1 MKRYWYSTFL
11 AASLAAVIAV
21 EYVPGAVR
29 KLTPWYEAGAMER
42 ETDEGAAEKP
52 DIGAERETG
61 RETVGQVETEFSE
74 RVPETREEEI
84 PETADG
90 AGMAAVSGGAGG
102 QTGETAPSGEEISLS
117 EEETVA
123 SEPSGAPAVSLK
135 EDFSGVLFIG
145 DSRTVGLSE
154 YGDLGQAEVF
164 ADSGMSVFT
173 LFNKTVKLRSQEK
186 SGLEELLCSR
196 KFDTIFFMLG
206 INELGYDYDSIV
218 KQYKRTVEKVHEL
231 QPDAAIVLGANLHVT
246 AEKASGSSIYNNDR
260 INALNR
266 DIKSMAEASGY
277 VYLDVNQVF
286 DDENGNLAAGY
297 SSDGAHVLGKYYSV
311 WVDWIRETLGTHA
324 G

>member
-29 KLTPWYEAGAMER
+29 KLTPWYEAGAMEK
-42 ETDEGAAEKP
+42 ETDEGAAKKP
-52 DIGAERETG
+52 DAAERETAG
-61 RETVGQVETEFSE
+61 ETGGQMETEFSE
-74 RVPETREEEI
+74 RVPETLEGEI

-90 AGMAAVSGGAGG
+90 AGTAAVSGGAGG
-102 QTGETAPSGEEISLS
+102 QTGETASSGEEISLS
-117 EEETVA
+117 EEESVT

-173 LFNKTVKLRSQEK
+173 LFDKTVKLRSQEK

>member
-42 ETDEGAAEKP
+42 ETDEGTAEKP
-52 DIGAERETG
+52 DAAERETG
-61 RETVGQVETEFSE
+61 GETVGQVETEFSE
-74 RVPETREEEI
+74 RVPETLEGEI

-90 AGMAAVSGGAGG
+90 AGTAAVSGGAGG
-102 QTGETAPSGEEISLS
+102 QTGETASSGEEISLS
-117 EEETVA
+117 EEESVA

>member
-1 MKRYWYSTFL
+1 
-11 AASLAAVIAV
+11 
-21 EYVPGAVR
+21 
-29 KLTPWYEAGAMER
+29 MER
-42 ETDEGAAEKP
+42 ETDEGAAKKP
-52 DIGAERETG
+52 DIGAERETRRKRSQKRRMERERLPSPAGQAVRPG
-61 RETVGQVETEFSE
+61 RRLPVGG
-74 RVPETREEEI
+74 
-84 PETADG
+84 D
-90 AGMAAVSGGAGG
+90 
-102 QTGETAPSGEEISLS
+102 IS
-117 EEETVA
+117 VRGRDCGFRA
-123 SEPSGAPAVSLK
+123 SGAPAVSLK

-246 AEKASGSSIYNNDR
+246 AEKPPAAVSTTMTGS
-260 INALNR
+260 
-266 DIKSMAEASGY
+266 MP
-277 VYLDVNQVF
+277 
-286 DDENGNLAAGY
+286 
-297 SSDGAHVLGKYYSV
+297 
-311 WVDWIRETLGTHA
+311 
-324 G
+324 

>member
-11 AASLAAVIAV
+11 TASLAAVIAV

-42 ETDEGAAEKP
+42 ETDEGAAKKS
-52 DIGAERETG
+52 DIGAERET
-61 RETVGQVETEFSE
+61 
-74 RVPETREEEI
+74 REEAI

-90 AGMAAVSGGAGG
+90 AEMAAVSGGAGG

>member
-21 EYVPGAVR
+21 EYVPGAVK

-42 ETDEGAAEKP
+42 ETDEEAAKKP
-52 DIGAERETG
+52 DIGAERETDG
-61 RETVGQVETEFSE
+61 EAGGQMETDFSE
-74 RVPETREEEI
+74 RVPETLEGEI

-90 AGMAAVSGGAGG
+90 AGTAAVSGGAGG

-173 LFNKTVKLRSQEK
+173 LFNKTVRLRSQER

-196 KFDTIFFMLG
+196 KFDTVFFMLG

>member
-52 DIGAERETG
+52 DIGAERETAG
-61 RETVGQVETEFSE
+61 ETGGQMETEFSE

>member
-42 ETDEGAAEKP
+42 ETDEGAAKKS
-52 DIGAERETG
+52 DIGAERET
-61 RETVGQVETEFSE
+61 
-74 RVPETREEEI
+74 REEAI

-90 AGMAAVSGGAGG
+90 AEMAAVSGGAGG

-173 LFNKTVKLRSQEK
+173 LS
-186 SGLEELLCSR
+186 
-196 KFDTIFFMLG
+196 
-206 INELGYDYDSIV
+206 
-218 KQYKRTVEKVHEL
+218 HEPPVQL
-231 QPDAAIVLGANLHVT
+231 VV
-246 AEKASGSSIYNNDR
+246 
-260 INALNR
+260 
-266 DIKSMAEASGY
+266 
-277 VYLDVNQVF
+277 
-286 DDENGNLAAGY
+286 
-297 SSDGAHVLGKYYSV
+297 
-311 WVDWIRETLGTHA
+311 
-324 G
+324 

>member
-29 KLTPWYEAGAMER
+29 KLTPWYEAGAMEK
-42 ETDEGAAEKP
+42 ETDEGAAKKP
-52 DIGAERETG
+52 DAAERETAG
-61 RETVGQVETEFSE
+61 ETGGQMETEFSE
-74 RVPETREEEI
+74 RVPETLEGEI

-90 AGMAAVSGGAGG
+90 AGTAAVSGGAGG
-102 QTGETAPSGEEISLS
+102 QTGETASSGEEISLS
-117 EEETVA
+117 EEESVT

-246 AEKASGSSIYNNDR
+246 AQKASGSSIYNNDR

>member
-42 ETDEGAAEKP
+42 ETDEGTAEKP

-90 AGMAAVSGGAGG
+90 AGTAAVSGGAGG

>member
-21 EYVPGAVR
+21 EYVPGAMR

-42 ETDEGAAEKP
+42 ETDEGAAKKP
-52 DIGAERETG
+52 DEAKRETSG
-61 RETVGQVETEFSE
+61 ETGGQVETELLE
-74 RVPETREEEI
+74 RVPETLEGEI

-90 AGMAAVSGGAGG
+90 AGTAAVSGGAGG
-102 QTGETAPSGEEISLS
+102 QTGETVPSGEEISLS
-117 EEETVA
+117 EEETAA
-123 SEPSGAPAVSLK
+123 SESSGAPAVSLK

-218 KQYKRTVEKVHEL
+218 KQYKKTVEKVHEL
-231 QPDAAIVLGANLHVT
+231 QPDASIVLGANLHVT

-260 INALNR
+260 LNALNR

-311 WVDWIRETLGTHA
+311 WVDWIRDTLGTHA

>member
-29 KLTPWYEAGAMER
+29 KLTPWYEAGAMEK
-42 ETDEGAAEKP
+42 ETDEGAAKKP
-52 DIGAERETG
+52 DAAERETAG
-61 RETVGQVETEFSE
+61 ENGGQMETEFSE
-74 RVPETREEEI
+74 RVPETLEGEI

-90 AGMAAVSGGAGG
+90 AGTAAVSGGAGG
-102 QTGETAPSGEEISLS
+102 QTGETASSGEEISLS
-117 EEETVA
+117 EEESVT

-231 QPDAAIVLGANLHVT
+231 QPDAAIVLGAKLHVT

>member
-29 KLTPWYEAGAMER
+29 KLTPWYEAGAMEK
-42 ETDEGAAEKP
+42 ETDEGAAKKP
-52 DIGAERETG
+52 DAAERETAG
-61 RETVGQVETEFSE
+61 ETGGQMETEFSE
-74 RVPETREEEI
+74 RVPETLEGEI

-90 AGMAAVSGGAGG
+90 AGTAAVSGGAGG
-102 QTGETAPSGEEISLS
+102 QTGETASSGEEISLS
-117 EEETVA
+117 EEESVA

>member
-29 KLTPWYEAGAMER
+29 KLMPWYEAGAMER
-42 ETDEGAAEKP
+42 ETDEGAAKKP
-52 DIGAERETG
+52 DIGAERETAG
-61 RETVGQVETEFSE
+61 ETGGQMETEFSE
-74 RVPETREEEI
+74 RVPETLEGEI
-84 PETADG
+84 QETADG
-90 AGMAAVSGGAGG
+90 AGTAAVSGGAGG
-102 QTGETAPSGEEISLS
+102 QTGETAPGGEEISLS

-173 LFNKTVKLRSQEK
+173 LFNKTVRLRSQEK

>member
-29 KLTPWYEAGAMER
+29 KLTPWYEAGAMEK
-42 ETDEGAAEKP
+42 ETDEGAAKKP
-52 DIGAERETG
+52 DAAERETAG
-61 RETVGQVETEFSE
+61 ETGGQMETEFSE
-74 RVPETREEEI
+74 RVPETLEGEI

-90 AGMAAVSGGAGG
+90 AGTAAGSGGAGG
-102 QTGETAPSGEEISLS
+102 QTGETASSGEEISLS
-117 EEETVA
+117 EEESVT

-231 QPDAAIVLGANLHVT
+231 QSDAAIVLGANLHVT

>member
-1 MKRYWYSTFL
+1 MRRYWYSTFL

-29 KLTPWYEAGAMER
+29 KLTPWYEAGAMEK
-42 ETDEGAAEKP
+42 ETDGEAAKKP
-52 DIGAERETG
+52 DTGAERETAG
-61 RETVGQVETEFSE
+61 ETGGQMETEFSE
-74 RVPETREEEI
+74 RVPETLEVEI

-90 AGMAAVSGGAGG
+90 AGTAAVPGGAGG

-123 SEPSGAPAVSLK
+123 SEPSGAPAVYLK

-173 LFNKTVKLRSQEK
+173 LFNKTVRLRSQEK

-196 KFDTIFFMLG
+196 KFDTVFFMLG

>member
-29 KLTPWYEAGAMER
+29 KLMPWYEAGAMER
-42 ETDEGAAEKP
+42 ETDEGAAKKP
-52 DIGAERETG
+52 DIGAERETAG
-61 RETVGQVETEFSE
+61 ETGGQMETEFSE
-74 RVPETREEEI
+74 RVPETLEGEI
-84 PETADG
+84 QETADG
-90 AGMAAVSGGAGG
+90 AGTAAVSGGADG
-102 QTGETAPSGEEISLS
+102 QTGETASSGEEISLS

-173 LFNKTVKLRSQEK
+173 LFNKTVRLRSQEK

-196 KFDTIFFMLG
+196 KFDTVFFMLG

>member
-21 EYVPGAVR
+21 EYVPGAVK
-29 KLTPWYEAGAMER
+29 KLTPWYEAGAMEK
-42 ETDEGAAEKP
+42 ETGEGAAEKP
-52 DIGAERETG
+52 DTGAERETAG
-61 RETVGQVETEFSE
+61 ETGGQMETDFSE
-74 RVPETREEEI
+74 RVPETLEGEI

-90 AGMAAVSGGAGG
+90 AGTAAVSGGAGG
-102 QTGETAPSGEEISLS
+102 QTGEMASSGEEISLS

-173 LFNKTVKLRSQEK
+173 LFNKTVRLRSQEK

-196 KFDTIFFMLG
+196 KFDTVFFMLG

>member
-42 ETDEGAAEKP
+42 ETDGGAAKKP
-52 DIGAERETG
+52 DTGAERETAG
-61 RETVGQVETEFSE
+61 ETGGQMETEFSE
-74 RVPETREEEI
+74 RGPETLEGEI

-90 AGMAAVSGGAGG
+90 AGTAAVPGGAGG
-102 QTGETAPSGEEISLS
+102 QTGETASSGEEISLS

-135 EDFSGVLFIG
+135 EDFCGVLFIG

-173 LFNKTVKLRSQEK
+173 LFNKTVRLRSQEK

-196 KFDTIFFMLG
+196 KFDTVFFMLG

-218 KQYKRTVEKVHEL
+218 KQYKKTVEKVHEL
-231 QPDAAIVLGANLHVT
+231 QPDAVIVLGANLHVT

>member
-29 KLTPWYEAGAMER
+29 KLTPWYEAGAMEK
-42 ETDEGAAEKP
+42 ETDEGAAKKP
-52 DIGAERETG
+52 DAAERETAG
-61 RETVGQVETEFSE
+61 ETGGQMETEFSE
-74 RVPETREEEI
+74 RVPETLEGEI

-90 AGMAAVSGGAGG
+90 AGTAAVSGGAGG

>member
-29 KLTPWYEAGAMER
+29 KLTPWYEAGAMEK
-42 ETDEGAAEKP
+42 ETDEGAAKKP
-52 DIGAERETG
+52 DAAERETAG
-61 RETVGQVETEFSE
+61 ETGGQMETEFSE
-74 RVPETREEEI
+74 RVPETLEGEI

-90 AGMAAVSGGAGG
+90 AGMAVVSGGAGG
-102 QTGETAPSGEEISLS
+102 QTGETASSGEEISLS
-117 EEETVA
+117 EEESVT

>member
-1 MKRYWYSTFL
+1 M
-11 AASLAAVIAV
+11 

>member
-11 AASLAAVIAV
+11 AARLAAVIAV

-29 KLTPWYEAGAMER
+29 KLTPWYEAGAMEK
-42 ETDEGAAEKP
+42 ETDEGAAKKP
-52 DIGAERETG
+52 DAAERETAG
-61 RETVGQVETEFSE
+61 ETGGQMETEFSE
-74 RVPETREEEI
+74 RVPETLEGEI
-84 PETADG
+84 PETVDG
-90 AGMAAVSGGAGG
+90 AGTAAVSGGAGG
-102 QTGETAPSGEEISLS
+102 QTGETASSGEEISLS
-117 EEETVA
+117 EEESVT

-231 QPDAAIVLGANLHVT
+231 QSDAAIVLGANLHVT

>member
-29 KLTPWYEAGAMER
+29 KLTPWYEAGAMEK
-42 ETDEGAAEKP
+42 ETDEGAAKKP
-52 DIGAERETG
+52 DAAERETAG
-61 RETVGQVETEFSE
+61 ETGGQVETEFSE
-74 RVPETREEEI
+74 RVPETLEGEI

-90 AGMAAVSGGAGG
+90 AGTAAVSGGAGG
-102 QTGETAPSGEEISLS
+102 QTGETASSEEEISLS

-260 INALNR
+260 INALSR

>member
-29 KLTPWYEAGAMER
+29 KLTPWYEAGAMEK
-42 ETDEGAAEKP
+42 ETDEGAAKKP
-52 DIGAERETG
+52 DAAERETAG
-61 RETVGQVETEFSE
+61 ETGGQMETEFSE
-74 RVPETREEEI
+74 RVPETLEGEI

-90 AGMAAVSGGAGG
+90 AGTAAVSGGAGG
-102 QTGETAPSGEEISLS
+102 QTGETASSGEEISLS
-117 EEETVA
+117 EEESVT

>member
-29 KLTPWYEAGAMER
+29 KLTPWYEAGAMEK
-42 ETDEGAAEKP
+42 ETEEGAAKKP
-52 DIGAERETG
+52 DAAERDTAGETG
-61 RETVGQVETEFSE
+61 GQMETEFSE
-74 RVPETREEEI
+74 RVPETLEGEI

-90 AGMAAVSGGAGG
+90 AGTAAVSGGAGG
-102 QTGETAPSGEEISLS
+102 QTGETASSGEEISLS
-117 EEETVA
+117 EEESVT

>member
-1 MKRYWYSTFL
+1 
-11 AASLAAVIAV
+11 
-21 EYVPGAVR
+21 
-29 KLTPWYEAGAMER
+29 MER
-42 ETDEGAAEKP
+42 ETDEGAAKKS
-52 DIGAERETG
+52 DIGAERET
-61 RETVGQVETEFSE
+61 
-74 RVPETREEEI
+74 REEAI

-90 AGMAAVSGGAGG
+90 AEMAAVSGGAGG
-102 QTGETAPSGEEISLS
+102 QTGETAPSGEEISQS

>member
-29 KLTPWYEAGAMER
+29 KLTPWYEAGAMEK
-42 ETDEGAAEKP
+42 ETDEGAAKKP
-52 DIGAERETG
+52 DAAERETAG
-61 RETVGQVETEFSE
+61 ETGGQMETEFSE
-74 RVPETREEEI
+74 RVPETLEGEI

-90 AGMAAVSGGAGG
+90 AGTAVVSGGAGG
-102 QTGETAPSGEEISLS
+102 QTGETASSGEEISLS
-117 EEETVA
+117 EEESVT

>member
-1 MKRYWYSTFL
+1 M
-11 AASLAAVIAV
+11 
-21 EYVPGAVR
+21 
-29 KLTPWYEAGAMER
+29 
-42 ETDEGAAEKP
+42 
-52 DIGAERETG
+52 
-61 RETVGQVETEFSE
+61 
-74 RVPETREEEI
+74 
-84 PETADG
+84 
-90 AGMAAVSGGAGG
+90 
-102 QTGETAPSGEEISLS
+102 
-117 EEETVA
+117 A

-186 SGLEELLCSR
+186 SGLEELFCSR

>member
-29 KLTPWYEAGAMER
+29 KLTPWYEAGAMEK
-42 ETDEGAAEKP
+42 ETDEGAAKKP
-52 DIGAERETG
+52 DAAERETAG
-61 RETVGQVETEFSE
+61 ETGGQVETEFSE
-74 RVPETREEEI
+74 RVPETLEGEI

-90 AGMAAVSGGAGG
+90 AGTAAVSGGAGG
-102 QTGETAPSGEEISLS
+102 QTGETASSGEEISLS

>member
-90 AGMAAVSGGAGG
+90 AGTAAVSGGAGG

>member
-29 KLTPWYEAGAMER
+29 KLTPWYEAGAMEK
-42 ETDEGAAEKP
+42 ETDGGAVKKP
-52 DIGAERETG
+52 DTGAERETAG
-61 RETVGQVETEFSE
+61 ETGGQMETEFSE
-74 RVPETREEEI
+74 RVPETLEGEI

-90 AGMAAVSGGAGG
+90 AGTAAVSGGAGG
-102 QTGETAPSGEEISLS
+102 QTGETASSGEEISLS

-123 SEPSGAPAVSLK
+123 SEPFGAPAVSLK

-173 LFNKTVKLRSQEK
+173 LFNKTVRLRSQEK

-196 KFDTIFFMLG
+196 KFDTVFFMLG